1 MRPTSVVLMAAVAMA
16 QDIDYKAERGAML
29 PGVSPENVTRP
40 TFTTKCD
47 ACNFTAFRKPTWRTN
62 VDDSTCIWH
71 PDGSCVIGV
80 NLNENDIPMSD
91 WPGGPN
97 ANDRKSTQFLMGTGV
112 EVSYV
117 EGLSSVVSYITL
129 FRLGIETLALDLT
142 SNKRS
147 IPNNRAVEATQLNFS
162 DNHIRSIDGVM
173 TSDQTFNFFVD
184 RNWIESVGDI
194 STMKE
199 LRILNLNANRIASIE
214 HTVWPMKLETLY
226 LESNKLTSLPK
237 AMATNLRRLVTLS
250 LQNNTI
256 ASLDGVSFGESLA
269 ILNLKANALHS
280 LNNVMLPLSLISLNL
295 ADNNLT
301 WVNASILP
309 HSLMSL
315 CLKGNPSVR
324 FSGSAAD
331 LKALQNL
338 THADP
343 MCNDVSAVSA
353 PSGSC
358 PEVGAT
364 AAKLWDR
371 YLFCVVPLASAEV
384 HNATSVLTI
393 ALGIFCALALLVG
406 GGVFYEMRR
415 RRHQY
420 EAEHRSWLHSSS
432 PTFPSLIADSAH
444 LINDLR
450 FDPAYQ
456 RYRIPADSIVRDRV
470 LARGGFGVVYLA
482 TLKTEKGREQLVAVK
497 RMLPERLRS
506 LRSIEDFMEEIRF
519 CIRLQHPHI
528 VEFIGY
534 CWTTLPNLSVVTEY
548 MSEGDLWTLLD
559 TDHDAQRIPWHAQH
573 EKDTVM
579 LAPALS
585 KLGVLVDILKA
596 LVYLH
601 AQDVIHRDLK
611 AKNVMLNENFVAKVT
626 DFGTSRETSEETMTS
641 EIGTVAWIA
650 PEVLKGVRYTEKA
663 DMYSLGVLISEMDM
677 MEIPYSNIH
686 RLLPESCL
694 GVELAKTRIAM
705 LVVAGELRPVFSTDC
720 PAPILNVARRC
731 LAYLPEDRPTARD
744 VLSWLSPHLPPISN
758 TGS

>member
-1 MRPTSVVLMAAVAMA
+1 MRPPTSVVLLAAVVAA
-16 QDIDYKAERGAML
+16 QDVGYKAERATML
-29 PGVSPENVTRP
+29 PGVARENVTRP

-47 ACNFTAFRKPTWRTN
+47 ACNFSEFRKPTWRTN

-71 PDGSCVIGV
+71 ADGSCTIGV

-97 ANDRKSTQFLMGTGV
+97 ANDKKSTQFLMGTGS

-142 SNKRS
+142 SNKRAV
-147 IPNNRAVEATQLNFS
+147 PNNRAVEATQLNFS

-173 TSDQTFNFFVD
+173 TSDQTFNLFVD

-194 STMKE
+194 STMKQ
-199 LRILNLNANRIASIE
+199 LRVLNLNANRIVSIE
-214 HTVWPMKLETLY
+214 RTVWPTKLEVLF
-226 LESNKLTSLPK
+226 LDSNQLVGLPK
-237 AMATNLRRLVTLS
+237 AMATTLRRLVTLS
-250 LQNNTI
+250 LQNNSI

-269 ILNLKANALHS
+269 SLNLKGNALRT
-280 LNNVMLPLSLISLNL
+280 LNNVALPYGLASLNL
-295 ADNNLT
+295 VDNNLT
-301 WVNASILP
+301 WINASILP
-309 HSLMSL
+309 HTLVDL
-315 CLKGNPSVR
+315 CLKGNPHVR
-324 FSGSAAD
+324 FAGSAAD
-331 LKALQNL
+331 LTALQNL
-338 THADP
+338 SHADP
-343 MCNDVSAVSA
+343 ACNDVSAVMA
-353 PSGSC
+353 PTSSC

-364 AAKLWDR
+364 AATLWNR
-371 YLFCVVPLASAEV
+371 YLFCVVPIASAEG
-384 HNATSVLTI
+384 HSATSVLTI
-393 ALGIFCALALLVG
+393 ALGVFCALALLVG
-406 GGVFYEMRR
+406 GGVVYEMRR
-415 RRHQY
+415 RRLQY

-432 PTFPSLIADSAH
+432 PTFPSLNIADSAH

-470 LARGGFGVVYLA
+470 LARGGFGIVYLA
-482 TLKTEKGREQLVAVK
+482 TLQTEKGRAQLVAVK

-559 TDHDAQRIPWHAQH
+559 TDHDAQRIPWHVQD

-611 AKNVMLNENFVAKVT
+611 AKNVMLNETFVAKVT

-731 LAYLPEDRPTARD
+731 LAYLPEDRPTARE
-744 VLSWLSPHLPPISN
+744 VLSWLSPHLHPI
-758 TGS
+758 